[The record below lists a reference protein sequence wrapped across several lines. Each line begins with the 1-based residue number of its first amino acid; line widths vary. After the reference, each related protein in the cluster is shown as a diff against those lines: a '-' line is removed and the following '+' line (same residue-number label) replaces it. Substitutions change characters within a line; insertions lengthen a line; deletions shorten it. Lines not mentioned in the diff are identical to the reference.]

1 MPASLR
7 RALVRRAPAS
17 ESPTWCATRS
27 SKSIASPRG
36 EGKSANYFIAL
47 AIKTL
52 QHLGPASRTC
62 VKGLRSSV
70 PPGPDRTFRPLWHAW
85 RVVLALPLARTAMER
100 RLAAIMAADVVGY
113 SRLMSRDELGT
124 LATLQTHR
132 SELITPTLSKHR
144 GRIV

>member
-1 MPASLR
+1 
-7 RALVRRAPAS
+7 
-17 ESPTWCATRS
+17 
-27 SKSIASPRG
+27 
-36 EGKSANYFIAL
+36 
-47 AIKTL
+47 
-52 QHLGPASRTC
+52 
-62 VKGLRSSV
+62 
-70 PPGPDRTFRPLWHAW
+70 FRPPWHAW

-144 GRIV
+144 GRIVKLMGDGILIEFGSVVDAVEAAAEIQLGMGARNSGEPAERQM